1 MNKLTDN
8 IEKARAASRER
19 LETAREIATEG
30 SLVAR
35 EKMSES
41 KARAAA
47 LLGEGR
53 EKAAE
58 SVAATREAAKKAAAL
73 LGEGRE
79 KAVESVTATRDAAK
93 KAVAKSEETLSNS
106 PLAIVAGGAALGILV
121 GMLLPKSK
129 AEEKYV
135 GGAGRKINET
145 AKTAYQAAKD
155 ASRDQIGELGLS
167 NDNMRSQFK
176 DLFGKAIEAAKT
188 AMAAAQ
194 DAVKEENQGKK

>member
-1 MNKLTDN
+1 MSKLTDN
-8 IEKARAASRER
+8 IDKARAASRER
-19 LETAREIATEG
+19 LETAKEIASEG
-30 SLVAR
+30 TTVAR

-53 EKAAE
+53 EKAEA
-58 SVAATREAAKKAAAL
+58 SVAATRD
-73 LGEGRE
+73 
-79 KAVESVTATRDAAK
+79 VAK
-93 KAVAKSEETLSNS
+93 KAVEKSEETISSS
-106 PLAIVAGGAALGILV
+106 PLAIVAGGAALGILI
-121 GMLLPKSK
+121 GALLPKSQ
-129 AEEKYV
+129 AEGKYV

-145 AKTAYQAAKD
+145 AKTAYQAAKE
-155 ASRDQIGELGLS
+155 ASRDQISEMGLS
-167 NDNMRSQFK
+167 NDNMRAQFK

>member
-19 LETAREIATEG
+19 LETAREIAAEG
-30 SLVAR
+30 STVAR

-58 SVAATREAAKKAAAL
+58 SVAATRD
-73 LGEGRE
+73 
-79 KAVESVTATRDAAK
+79 VAK
-93 KAVAKSEETLSNS
+93 KAVARSEETISNS
-106 PLAIVAGGAALGILV
+106 PLVIVAGGAALGILI
-121 GMLLPKSK
+121 GALLPRSK
-129 AEEKYV
+129 AEGKYV
-135 GGAGRKINET
+135 GVAGRKVNDT
-145 AKTAYQAAKD
+145 VKTAYQAAKD

-167 NDNMRSQFK
+167 NDNMRAQFK

-188 AMAAAQ
+188 AIAAAQ

>member
-8 IEKARAASRER
+8 IDKARAASRER
-19 LETAREIATEG
+19 LESAREMATE
-30 SLVAR
+30 STVAAR

-58 SVAATREAAKKAAAL
+58 RVAATRDVAKKAAA
-73 LGEGRE
+73 
-79 KAVESVTATRDAAK
+79 
-93 KAVAKSEETLSNS
+93 KSEETISNS
-106 PLAIVAGGAALGILV
+106 PLAIVAGGAALGVLI
-121 GMLLPKSK
+121 GALLPKSK
-129 AEEKYV
+129 AEGKYV

-155 ASRDQIGELGLS
+155 ASRDQISELGLT
-167 NDNMRSQFK
+167 NDNMREQFK
-176 DLFGKAIEAAKT
+176 DMFGKAIEAAKT

-194 DAVKEENQGKK
+194 DAVKEEHQGKK

>member
-1 MNKLTDN
+1 MSKLTDN
-8 IEKARAASRER
+8 IDKARAASRER
-19 LETAREIATEG
+19 FETARDIASEG
-30 SLVAR
+30 TVVAR

-47 LLGEGR
+47 LLGDGR

-58 SVAATREAAKKAAAL
+58 SVAATREAAKKAAA
-73 LGEGRE
+73 R
-79 KAVESVTATRDAAK
+79 
-93 KAVAKSEETLSNS
+93 SEETITNS
-106 PLAIVAGGAALGILV
+106 PLTIVAAGAALGVLV
-121 GMLLPKSK
+121 GALLPKSK
-129 AEEKYV
+129 TEGKFV

-155 ASRDQIGELGLS
+155 ASRDQISEMGLS
-167 NDNMRSQFK
+167 NDNLRNQFK
-176 DLFGKAIEAAKT
+176 DMFGKAIEAAKT

>member
-8 IEKARAASRER
+8 IDKARAASRER
-19 LETAREIATEG
+19 LDTARGIATE
-30 SLVAR
+30 STLAAR

-58 SVAATREAAKKAAAL
+58 SVAATRD
-73 LGEGRE
+73 
-79 KAVESVTATRDAAK
+79 VAK
-93 KAVAKSEETLSNS
+93 KAVAKSEETISNS
-106 PLAIVAGGAALGILV
+106 PLAIVAGGAALGILI
-121 GMLLPKSK
+121 GMLLPKSQ
-129 AEEKYV
+129 AEGKYV
-135 GGAGRKINET
+135 GGAGRKVNQT
-145 AKTAYQAAKD
+145 VKTAYQAAKD

-167 NDNMRSQFK
+167 NDNLRAQFK

-194 DAVKEENQGKK
+194 DAVKDENQGKK

>member
-8 IEKARAASRER
+8 IDKARAASRER
-19 LETAREIATEG
+19 LETAKEIATEG
-30 SLVAR
+30 SLAAR

-41 KARAAA
+41 KARAAS

-58 SVAATREAAKKAAAL
+58 SVAATREAAKKA
-73 LGEGRE
+73 
-79 KAVESVTATRDAAK
+79 
-93 KAVAKSEETLSNS
+93 VARSEETIANS
-106 PLAIVAGGAALGILV
+106 PLAIVAGGAALGILI

-129 AEEKYV
+129 AEGKYV

-145 AKTAYQAAKD
+145 ARTAYQAAKD
-155 ASRDQIGELGLS
+155 ASRDQIGEMGLS
-167 NDNMRSQFK
+167 GDNMRAQFK

>member
-58 SVAATREAAKKAAAL
+58 SV
-73 LGEGRE
+73 
-79 KAVESVTATRDAAK
+79 TATRVAAK

-129 AEEKYV
+129 AEAKYV

-145 AKTAYQAAKD
+145 AKTAYQAAKE

>member
-8 IEKARAASRER
+8 IDKARAASRER
-19 LETAREIATEG
+19 LETAKEIA
-30 SLVAR
+30 SDSSIVAR

-53 EKAAE
+53 EKAAVR
-58 SVAATREAAKKAAAL
+58 VAATK
-73 LGEGRE
+73 
-79 KAVESVTATRDAAK
+79 DAAK
-93 KAVAKSEETLSNS
+93 KAVAKSEETISSS
-106 PLAIVAGGAALGILV
+106 PLAIVAGGAALGVLI
-121 GMLLPKSK
+121 GALLPKSK
-129 AEEKYV
+129 TETKLV

-145 AKTAYQAAKD
+145 AKTAYEAAKE
-155 ASRDQIGELGLS
+155 ASRDQVNEMGLN

>member
-8 IEKARAASRER
+8 IDKARAASRER
-19 LETAREIATEG
+19 LETAKEIAAE
-30 SLVAR
+30 SSIVAR

-53 EKAAE
+53 EKAEA
-58 SVAATREAAKKAAAL
+58 SVA
-73 LGEGRE
+73 
-79 KAVESVTATRDAAK
+79 ATRDAAK
-93 KAVAKSEETLSNS
+93 KAVAKSEETLTNS
-106 PLAIVAGGAALGILV
+106 PLAIVAGGAALGILI
-121 GMLLPKSK
+121 GALLPKSK
-129 AEEKYV
+129 AEGKYV
-135 GGAGRKINET
+135 GGAGRRINET
-145 AKTAYQAAKD
+145 AKTAYQAAKE
-155 ASRDQIGELGLS
+155 ASRDQISEMGLS
-167 NDNMRSQFK
+167 NDNMRAQFK

>member
-8 IEKARAASRER
+8 IDKARAASRER
-19 LETAREIATEG
+19 LETAKEIASDG
-30 SLVAR
+30 SVAAR

-53 EKAAE
+53 EKAAV
-58 SVAATREAAKKAAAL
+58 SVAATK
-73 LGEGRE
+73 
-79 KAVESVTATRDAAK
+79 DAAK
-93 KAVAKSEETLSNS
+93 KAVAKSEETISSS
-106 PLAIVAGGAALGILV
+106 PLAIVAGGAALGVLI
-121 GMLLPKSK
+121 GALLPKSK
-129 AEEKYV
+129 AETKLV

-145 AKTAYQAAKD
+145 AKTAYEAAKD
-155 ASRDQIGELGLS
+155 ASRDQVNEMGLN
-167 NDNMRSQFK
+167 NDNMRAQFK

-188 AMAAAQ
+188 AMVAAQ

>member
-19 LETAREIATEG
+19 LETAKEIASEG
-30 SLVAR
+30 TTVAR

-53 EKAAE
+53 EKAEAR
-58 SVAATREAAKKAAAL
+58 VAATRD
-73 LGEGRE
+73 
-79 KAVESVTATRDAAK
+79 VAK
-93 KAVAKSEETLSNS
+93 KAVAKSEETISSS
-106 PLAIVAGGAALGILV
+106 PLAIVAGGAALGILI
-121 GMLLPKSK
+121 GAMLPKSK
-129 AEEKYV
+129 AEGKYV

-155 ASRDQIGELGLS
+155 ASRDQIAEMGLS
-167 NDNMRSQFK
+167 NDNMREQFK

-194 DAVKEENQGKK
+194 DAVKDENQGKK

>member
-8 IEKARAASRER
+8 IDKARAASRER
-19 LETAREIATEG
+19 LESAREIAAEG
-30 SLVAR
+30 SHVAL

-58 SVAATREAAKKAAAL
+58 SVAATR
-73 LGEGRE
+73 
-79 KAVESVTATRDAAK
+79 DAAK
-93 KAVAKSEETLSNS
+93 KAVARSEETISNS
-106 PLAIVAGGAALGILV
+106 PLAIVAGGAALGILI
-121 GMLLPKSK
+121 GALLPKSR
-129 AEEKYV
+129 AEGKYV

-145 AKTAYQAAKD
+145 VKTAYQAAKD

-167 NDNMRSQFK
+167 NDNMRAQFK

-194 DAVKEENQGKK
+194 DAVKEEHQGKK

>member
-8 IEKARAASRER
+8 IDKARAASRER
-19 LETAREIATEG
+19 LETAKEIATEG
-30 SLVAR
+30 SLAAR

-41 KARAAA
+41 KARAAS

-58 SVAATREAAKKAAAL
+58 SVAATREAAKKA
-73 LGEGRE
+73 
-79 KAVESVTATRDAAK
+79 
-93 KAVAKSEETLSNS
+93 VAKSEETIANS
-106 PLAIVAGGAALGILV
+106 PLAIVAGGAALGILI

-129 AEEKYV
+129 AERKYV

-145 AKTAYQAAKD
+145 ARTAYQAAKD
-155 ASRDQIGELGLS
+155 ASRDQIGEMGLS
-167 NDNMRSQFK
+167 GDNMRAQFK

>member
-8 IEKARAASRER
+8 IDKARAASRER
-19 LETAREIATEG
+19 LETAREIAAGG
-30 SLVAR
+30 SSLAR

-53 EKAAE
+53 EKANE
-58 SVAATREAAKKAAAL
+58 GVA
-73 LGEGRE
+73 
-79 KAVESVTATRDAAK
+79 ATRDAARR
-93 KAVAKSEETLSNS
+93 AVAKSEETISNS
-106 PLAIVAGGAALGILV
+106 PLAIVAGGAALGVLI
-121 GMLLPKSK
+121 GALLPKSK
-129 AEEKYV
+129 AEGKYV

-145 AKTAYQAAKD
+145 AKTAYQAAKE
-155 ASRDQIGELGLS
+155 ASRDQIGEMGLS
-167 NDNMRSQFK
+167 NDNMRAQFK
-176 DLFGKAIEAAKT
+176 DLFGKAIDAAKT

>member
-8 IEKARAASRER
+8 IDKARAASRER
-19 LETAREIATEG
+19 LETAKEIATEG
-30 SLVAR
+30 SLAAR

-41 KARAAA
+41 KARAAS

-58 SVAATREAAKKAAAL
+58 SVAATREAAKKA
-73 LGEGRE
+73 
-79 KAVESVTATRDAAK
+79 
-93 KAVAKSEETLSNS
+93 VAKSEETIANS
-106 PLAIVAGGAALGILV
+106 PLAIVAGGAALGILI

-129 AEEKYV
+129 AEGKYV

-145 AKTAYQAAKD
+145 ARTAYQAAKD

-167 NDNMRSQFK
+167 GDNMRAQFK

>member
-1 MNKLTDN
+1 MSKLTDN
-8 IEKARAASRER
+8 IDKARAASRER
-19 LETAREIATEG
+19 FETAREIAAEG

-47 LLGEGR
+47 LLGESR

-58 SVAATREAAKKAAAL
+58 GVA
-73 LGEGRE
+73 
-79 KAVESVTATRDAAK
+79 ATRDAAK
-93 KAVAKSEETLSNS
+93 KAVAKSEETIASS
-106 PLAIVAGGAALGILV
+106 PLAIVAGGAALGVLI
-121 GMLLPKSK
+121 GALLPKSK
-129 AEEKYV
+129 AEGKYV

-145 AKTAYQAAKD
+145 AKTAYQAAKE
-155 ASRDQIGELGLS
+155 ASRDQIEEMGLS
-167 NDNMRSQFK
+167 NDGMRAQFK

-194 DAVKEENQGKK
+194 DAVKDENQGKK